1 MVLIIKKT
9 PLYMVCS
16 LYGGQG
22 WIRTNE
28 DVVDGFTVRCIWP
41 LCNLPINL
49 KHFYGAFWSWWKES
63 NLQPAD
69 YKSAALPLSHTSIR
83 FKWFFVYIM
92 GVIVEWLKMGDVIP
106 QTTSGALRWNRTTDT
121 RIFSPLLYRLS
132 YQGMIKKEGTFNHFL
147 LKKGYGD
154 SNGARTHDLQR
165 DRLAF

>member
-49 KHFYGAFWSWWKES
+49 KHLYGAFWSW
-63 NLQPAD
+63 
-69 YKSAALPLSHTSIR
+69 
-83 FKWFFVYIM
+83 
-92 GVIVEWLKMGDVIP
+92 
-106 QTTSGALRWNRTTDT
+106 
-121 RIFSPLLYRLS
+121 
-132 YQGMIKKEGTFNHFL
+132 
-147 LKKGYGD
+147 
-154 SNGARTHDLQR
+154 
-165 DRLAF
+165 